1 MRHFELFSNTCDFEW
16 FPNYTVR
23 SSPEYLMNLKL
34 VKWPLMKLEDPSH
47 QRRHSFKG
55 WNRLE
60 LTTFWRSTTPLKNCR
75 KLENFFGPYLFGL
88 GLELGIPR
96 ISMNDQFSAFSVLL
110 GYEAIDTLHAHFFR
124 TLQFYD
130 WIAFMHTLLVKT
142 NCTWNLQWADPTQHS
157 VWKSNGV
164 NKKSH

>member
-1 MRHFELFSNTCDFEW
+1 MTANETRR
-16 FPNYTVR
+16 PK
-23 SSPEYLMNLKL
+23 SSTTTFFL
-34 VKWPLMKLEDPSH
+34 
-47 QRRHSFKG
+47 
-55 WNRLE
+55 RLE
-60 LTTFWRSTTPLKNCR
+60 PILTTFWRSTTPLKNCR